1 MGAQPGSVTPEH
13 DQGGSVAVAGRTART
28 RAGTAAA
35 AQCDFARNQVGPSR
49 PREALLRRAGVAD
62 AKLHAARHTAGTM
75 MVASGTDTRIVQEIL
90 GHTQITTTQIY
101 VDMAQKVKREAV
113 DRAVSALMDGNLA
126 ALLQR
131 DAATERPNG

>member
-1 MGAQPGSVTPEH
+1 M
-13 DQGGSVAVAGRTART
+13 
-28 RAGTAAA
+28 
-35 AQCDFARNQVGPSR
+35 
-49 PREALLRRAGVAD
+49 RRAGVAD

-113 DRAVSALMDGNLA
+113 DRAVSALMDGAWRRYCNA
-126 ALLQR
+126 MLQR
-131 DAATERPNG
+131 SARTADLREV